1 MVEGPSTQKLN
12 QTMETKQLSY
22 IIFHKHLRK
31 MESFKK
37 QSDGK
42 NL

>member
-1 MVEGPSTQKLN
+1 MVEGPSPQKLN
-12 QTMETKQLSY
+12 QKMEMKQPSY
-22 IIFHKHLRK
+22 IIFQKLRK